1 MLFAW
6 FKSSGSTAKFIQWKR
21 PTRGSGLAQGSM
33 EKKQKNRVRQ
43 QTLKKRT
50 HKADVSITGH
60 LIHIIFQSCKIS
72 LILSEV
78 DIHSSTPRTHS
89 AHYKISSV
97 SPHTDGPGSWASQ
110 IRETGGRGTERVMEN
125 REKAR
130 KERTHSIY
138 AARYELKRYEKI
150 YCLGQRSS
158 YLWPS
163 VTDRNCALENINND
177 HIDLQT
183 TVPMAN
189 EQ

>member
-1 MLFAW
+1 
-6 FKSSGSTAKFIQWKR
+6 
-21 PTRGSGLAQGSM
+21 
-33 EKKQKNRVRQ
+33 
-43 QTLKKRT
+43 
-50 HKADVSITGH
+50 
-60 LIHIIFQSCKIS
+60 
-72 LILSEV
+72 
-78 DIHSSTPRTHS
+78 
-89 AHYKISSV
+89 
-97 SPHTDGPGSWASQ
+97 
-110 IRETGGRGTERVMEN
+110 MEN

-130 KERTHSIY
+130 EERTHSIY

-189 EQ
+189 EQQYLCQMGELWTLRVFSDLLIICFISKQAQIITVSSWFNSVFDHDN